1 MNSSPDSH
9 LMQSSTATQQDS
21 LSVPPVAPQGG
32 SLAPLNPPAGSTPGP
47 APIDE
52 AALEQQLIEK
62 ARGII
67 ARTQDDPYMQ
77 SKLLSELKLEY
88 LEIRYGRASASKEK
102 K

>member
-1 MNSSPDSH
+1 
-9 LMQSSTATQQDS
+9 MQPSTAAQQGS
-21 LSVPPVAPQGG
+21 LSVPPVASQGETTTPL
-32 SLAPLNPPAGSTPGP
+32 SSPPSRAPSP
-47 APIDE
+47 APVDE